1 LTVAVKVVHVSDI
14 SDRQG
19 NEDELGR
26 LVVLEHPE
34 IDEPATLE
42 IFPEELEG
50 LQAAERFVRLE
61 WTPPGTS
68 RPEVLTVPQAQFD
81 ALAQDG
87 DMGSILRQAITAEH
101 ERRGRAQEPS
111 RPRRRTGARGKV
123 NYATLEHAGEP
134 HRGRITDAE
143 KELVRNNLDKINKR
157 LRDSG
162 KREIDPNDPGMRE
175 RYGL

>member
-1 LTVAVKVVHVSDI
+1 VAVKVVHVSDI

-19 NEDELGR
+19 SEDELGR

-34 IDEPATLE
+34 IGEPAILE
-42 IFPEELEG
+42 IFPDELEG

-61 WTPPGTS
+61 WTPPGAS
-68 RPEVLTVPQAQFD
+68 RPQVLTVPQAQFD
-81 ALAQDG
+81 ALAKDG
-87 DMGSILRQAITAEH
+87 DMGSILRQAEH
-101 ERRGRAQEPS
+101 ERRSRAQEPS
-111 RPRRRTGARGKV
+111 RPRRRAGARGKV
-123 NYATLEHAGEP
+123 HYATLEHAGEP

-143 KELVRNNLDKINKR
+143 KELVRNNLEKINKR
-157 LRDSG
+157 LRESG